1 MNHIMSKNKESYRGF
16 KKPKSKATDSFFD
29 EERDNRKKNKH
40 IKSNRNQMRTI
51 KESGDFN

>member
-1 MNHIMSKNKESYRGF
+1 MSKNKESYRGF